1 MQLSIYR
8 EVNSITEWII
18 RYHVVSSYP
27 ILRSFP
33 KTQFFDK
40 NQVFFPKLKK
50 KKRVF
55 GKRPTNFWVHVALGI
70 YIYAII

>member
-1 MQLSIYR
+1 MIGIYSMQLSIYR

-18 RYHVVSSYP
+18 RYHMVSSYP

-33 KTQFFDK
+33 KTQFFFDK

-50 KKRVF
+50 NGFLEKDLQISGFMLR
-55 GKRPTNFWVHVALGI
+55 
-70 YIYAII
+70 